1 MSPKAILAGT
11 VKHEEA
17 PALVEAPQM
26 GMAPMLLSI
35 PGGKYHISYCERSA
49 NENLVEIRNRIYHFA
64 QEDGKIRCYDDR
76 HNWEEQDG
84 PYSIL
89 PKIPYQF
96 LSLTQVCREIRHEF
110 LPLYRARTVVCV
122 QAHEVKNYINT
133 VLAPADVEDEDVVG
147 NVIIDLN
154 ACEGEKIE
162 IDIKPLLQLLSKA
175 KRLSVEAFEYDDFGV
190 FFFKNIRALPHEVL
204 NITNPTLFSY
214 YLDEAIC
221 AVVLMRQP
229 SWNYDPE
236 LILVVKAAYWK
247 SWMRVY
253 DLRCDELDNCRGVWH
268 EVEKWALSSGVRPG
282 CNCSLSM
289 RTNRR
294 LKFKCGK

>member
-1 MSPKAILAGT
+1 
-11 VKHEEA
+11 
-17 PALVEAPQM
+17 M

-35 PGGKYHISYCERSA
+35 PGGKYHSSYCERSA
-49 NENLVEIRNRIYHFA
+49 NENLVEIRNRIYDFA
-64 QEDGKIRCYDDR
+64 QEDGKIKCYDDR
-76 HNWEEQDG
+76 HNWEEPDES
-84 PYSIL
+84 YSSL
-89 PKIPYQF
+89 PKNPHQF
-96 LSLTQVCREIRHEF
+96 LGLTQVCREIRHEF

-122 QAHEVKNYINT
+122 QPYEVKDYINT
-133 VLAPADVEDEDVVG
+133 ILAPADVEDEDVVG
-147 NVIIDLN
+147 DVVIDLN
-154 ACEGEKIE
+154 ACEDQPTE

-175 KRLSVEAFEYDDFGV
+175 KRLSVKAFEYDFFGV
-190 FFFKNIRALPHEVL
+190 FHFENIGDLAHEVL

-229 SWNYDPE
+229 SRNYDSE
-236 LILVVKAAYWK
+236 LILVVNAAYWK

-253 DLRCDELDNCRGVWH
+253 DLRCDELDNCRGEWQK
-268 EVEKWALSSGVRPG
+268 VEKWALSSGARPG